1 MLVCF
6 ILNVAAVVPQSV
18 RAFTQD
24 WKVGVRIPFATDFF
38 RKNSTGY
45 GRWRTCSTKLPR
57 LTRVVAYRAVLKRK
71 LNVGNNYV
79 FASILYFFFH
89 FCKQFVTTFVYLRF
103 VWLCQVSE
111 GIESLNL
118 ILLMCSLTLTLSML
132 NSFVQNSIATK
143 AKNVHLICQKKLKKI
158 IWMLRLHFLCFI
170 RLLVLLYIMDV
181 KYWVFMKAPYV
192 EK

>member
-57 LTRVVAYRAVLKRK
+57 LTRVVAYRAVLMRK

-79 FASILYFFFH
+79 FASILYFFFI
-89 FCKQFVTTFVYLRF
+89 FVNSLYLPLFTCDSYVFSLWRHWIVELDIVNVFTHLDVVYVKF
-103 VWLCQVSE
+103 ICTKFNCNKSQKCTS
-111 GIESLNL
+111 NL
-118 ILLMCSLTLTLSML
+118 S
-132 NSFVQNSIATK
+132 
-143 AKNVHLICQKKLKKI
+143 KKLKKI